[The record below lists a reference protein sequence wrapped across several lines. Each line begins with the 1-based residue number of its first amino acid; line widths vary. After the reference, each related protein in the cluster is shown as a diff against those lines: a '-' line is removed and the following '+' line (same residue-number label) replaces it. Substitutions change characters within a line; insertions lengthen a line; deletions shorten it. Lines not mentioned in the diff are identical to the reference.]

1 MPFFLFWHRAPPLR
15 DISARFCLRLLTSGI
30 VLGGLFIHFRL
41 WHRSCALQQLPR
53 FPQQSFN
60 ALERGDLFVWD
71 SIQILLLMAQLELER
86 FLTLFQ
92 FHQALRQSRDGLSE
106 IFRSTGDPKGH
117 RGRHH
122 RIAGGFADHNT
133 GAPLSQD
140 QADMTQSRPMPS
152 LATLALYLLA
162 GTAIGLLALL
172 NGIPAA
178 PLAGALL
185 GAGIVSMS
193 GQLEPAT
200 WPPGTRTVLEIGI
213 GTVIGT
219 GLTRASLEQLQIL
232 WKPAVLIT
240 LALVLT
246 GLVVGLWTSRLLGI
260 DPIVAL
266 LGAAPGG
273 ISGMSL
279 VGAEF
284 GVGAAVAALHAV
296 RLITVLLV
304 LPLVVRL
311 IVPSTAGG

>member
-1 MPFFLFWHRAPPLR
+1 
-15 DISARFCLRLLTSGI
+15 
-30 VLGGLFIHFRL
+30 
-41 WHRSCALQQLPR
+41 
-53 FPQQSFN
+53 
-60 ALERGDLFVWD
+60 
-71 SIQILLLMAQLELER
+71 
-86 FLTLFQ
+86 
-92 FHQALRQSRDGLSE
+92 
-106 IFRSTGDPKGH
+106 
-117 RGRHH
+117 
-122 RIAGGFADHNT
+122 
-133 GAPLSQD
+133 
-140 QADMTQSRPMPS
+140 
-152 LATLALYLLA
+152 
-162 GTAIGLLALL
+162 
-172 NGIPAA
+172 
-178 PLAGALL
+178 
-185 GAGIVSMS
+185 MS

>member
-1 MPFFLFWHRAPPLR
+1 MPP
-15 DISARFCLRLLTSGI
+15 
-30 VLGGLFIHFRL
+30 
-41 WHRSCALQQLPR
+41 
-53 FPQQSFN
+53 
-60 ALERGDLFVWD
+60 
-71 SIQILLLMAQLELER
+71 
-86 FLTLFQ
+86 
-92 FHQALRQSRDGLSE
+92 
-106 IFRSTGDPKGH
+106 
-117 RGRHH
+117 
-122 RIAGGFADHNT
+122 
-133 GAPLSQD
+133 
-140 QADMTQSRPMPS
+140 

-162 GTAIGLLALL
+162 GTTVGLLALL
-172 NGIPAA
+172 SGIPAA

-200 WPPGTRTVLEIGI
+200 WPSGTRTALEIGI

-219 GLTRASLEQLQIL
+219 GLTRASLEQLQLL
-232 WKPAVLIT
+232 WRPAVLIT

>member
-1 MPFFLFWHRAPPLR
+1 MTRW
-15 DISARFCLRLLTSGI
+15 
-30 VLGGLFIHFRL
+30 
-41 WHRSCALQQLPR
+41 
-53 FPQQSFN
+53 
-60 ALERGDLFVWD
+60 
-71 SIQILLLMAQLELER
+71 
-86 FLTLFQ
+86 
-92 FHQALRQSRDGLSE
+92 RQ
-106 IFRSTGDPKGH
+106 
-117 RGRHH
+117 
-122 RIAGGFADHNT
+122 
-133 GAPLSQD
+133 
-140 QADMTQSRPMPS
+140 MPS

-162 GTAIGLLALL
+162 GTAIGLLALFS
-172 NGIPAA
+172 GIPAA

-200 WPPGTRTVLEIGI
+200 WPQGTRTVLEIGI

-219 GLTRASLEQLQIL
+219 GLTRASLEQLPLL

-311 IVPSTAGG
+311 IVPSTAGS

>member
-1 MPFFLFWHRAPPLR
+1 
-15 DISARFCLRLLTSGI
+15 
-30 VLGGLFIHFRL
+30 
-41 WHRSCALQQLPR
+41 
-53 FPQQSFN
+53 
-60 ALERGDLFVWD
+60 
-71 SIQILLLMAQLELER
+71 
-86 FLTLFQ
+86 
-92 FHQALRQSRDGLSE
+92 
-106 IFRSTGDPKGH
+106 
-117 RGRHH
+117 
-122 RIAGGFADHNT
+122 
-133 GAPLSQD
+133 
-140 QADMTQSRPMPS
+140 MPS

-162 GTAIGLLALL
+162 GTAMGLLALFS
-172 NGIPAA
+172 GIPAA

-193 GQLEPAT
+193 GHLEPAA
-200 WPPGTRTVLEIGI
+200 WPAGTRTVLEIGI

-219 GLTRASLEQLQIL
+219 GLTRASLEQLQLL

-246 GLVVGLWTSRLLGI
+246 GLVVGLWSSRLLGI
-260 DPIVAL
+260 DPVVAL

-311 IVPSTAGG
+311 IVPSTTGS